1 MQLPRDCLIIRI
13 DICVR
18 ETVGTY
24 KISRQTE
31 GKTIPLSNK
40 SGEVYYEH
48 IHSSFEDLNLVK
60 FFIQALNKGLVWQI
74 FPRQEQISIS
84 KFSWAIFLSSYG
96 TFFDVPELK
105 QLSEEFEKFTLDE
118 NKIEQCLLAGDRLSN
133 FQIVI
138 NLNSLDSTRLKLL
151 ETLKQNNR
159 VIADIIE
166 PDYQQKLELFQQF
179 ETQLFDVLKSL

>member
-1 MQLPRDCLIIRI
+1 MNFPRDCLIIRI
-13 DICVR
+13 EICVR

-31 GKTIPLSNK
+31 GKNVALSER
-40 SGEVYYEH
+40 GEVYYEH

-74 FPRQEQISIS
+74 FPRREQISRS

-138 NLNSLDSTRLKLL
+138 DLNSLDSTRLKLL

-179 ETQLFDVLKSL
+179 ETQLFDVLKLL